1 MQVIFSLCIVI
12 ILIYLVLKLMKRYLY
27 WGGTRLLNMS
37 DSDILDVVSTT
48 YIDQET
54 KVVRLRHLNTHYLIL
69 ISKNNNLLLD
79 KHEDF
84 NKNLNAN

>member
-1 MQVIFSLCIVI
+1 
-12 ILIYLVLKLMKRYLY
+12 MKRYLY